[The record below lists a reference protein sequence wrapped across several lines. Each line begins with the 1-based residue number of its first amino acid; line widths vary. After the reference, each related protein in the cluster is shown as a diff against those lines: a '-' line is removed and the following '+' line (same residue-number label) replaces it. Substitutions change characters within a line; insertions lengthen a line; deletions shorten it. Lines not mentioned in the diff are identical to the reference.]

1 MRGTQE
7 IIQKGL
13 NTIMANNSAGLS
25 VREKEMYEAL
35 KNARKEL
42 LNSASGYTKN
52 AINEACAIQ
61 DLLRCIDSEKDADT
75 YA

>member
-1 MRGTQE
+1 
-7 IIQKGL
+7 
-13 NTIMANNSAGLS
+13 MANNSAGLS
-25 VREKEMYEAL
+25 MREKEMYEAL

-42 LNSASGYTKN
+42 LYSASGYTKN

-61 DLLRCIDSEKDADT
+61 DLLRRIDSKKDADT

>member
-52 AINEACAIQ
+52 AINEVCAIQ
-61 DLLRCIDSEKDADT
+61 DLLRRIDSEKDADT

>member
-1 MRGTQE
+1 M
-7 IIQKGL
+7 
-13 NTIMANNSAGLS
+13 
-25 VREKEMYEAL
+25 REKEMYEAL

-42 LNSASGYTKN
+42 LHSASGYTKN

-61 DLLRCIDSEKDADT
+61 DLLRRIDSEKDGET